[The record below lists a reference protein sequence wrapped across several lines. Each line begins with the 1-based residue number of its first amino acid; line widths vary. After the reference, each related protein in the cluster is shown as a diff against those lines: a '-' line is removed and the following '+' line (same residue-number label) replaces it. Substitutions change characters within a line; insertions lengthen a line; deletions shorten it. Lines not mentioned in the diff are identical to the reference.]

1 MTKQE
6 DAERA
11 IKLARKCQDYVA
23 VTSQEWRT
31 QVPDDPTDWESFREV
46 GELFLS
52 LDTLDAKANL
62 LCQRA
67 ITMGEWWYHVG
78 E

>member
-1 MTKQE
+1 M
-6 DAERA
+6 
-11 IKLARKCQDYVA
+11 
-23 VTSQEWRT
+23 

-46 GELFLS
+46 EELFLS
-52 LDTLDAKANL
+52 LDTLGAKANL

-67 ITMGEWWYHVG
+67 ITMGEWWHHVG